1 MTPSA
6 FPNSLII
13 SCHLD
18 FVYLIY
24 VHQIIGNKSIIYL
37 LPDEVFT
44 PTLFLND
51 GLTKPQIVFNKETAS
66 YSKV

>member
-1 MTPSA
+1 MTPAA

-13 SCHLD
+13 FCHLD